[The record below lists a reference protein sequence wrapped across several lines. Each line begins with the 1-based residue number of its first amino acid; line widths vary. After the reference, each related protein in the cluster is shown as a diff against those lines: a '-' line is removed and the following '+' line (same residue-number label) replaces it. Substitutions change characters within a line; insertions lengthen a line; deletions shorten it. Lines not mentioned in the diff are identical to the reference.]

1 MSSNGIKGQRF
12 LGIKNKITI
21 AFILFLI
28 VPIVIIVAV
37 SAGNMGVLGANVAE
51 ISGDALESEE
61 YRSMAE
67 ITQTKSAYIDEVF
80 TKKGN
85 DISTIA
91 QFAEDIF
98 NGVIDVNP
106 IPSYYHTDVN
116 PELEYIDSAEY
127 GTTISFNASMYF
139 LPINSSLTAEATYFR
154 DKSAH
159 LDVMF
164 KQLKSNSPEYAWI
177 YMGFEE
183 QKMYRC
189 YPFSEWE
196 NKSYD
201 ATGRPWYNLAVSR
214 NTTVY
219 TEPYMD
225 AAGLGLMITI
235 AKPVY
240 FSNGTLIG
248 VVACDLTIQSIQ
260 DNILDTEILETGYAF
275 LIDSAGS
282 TVSHPDLSA
291 DDTNTIITN
300 DALEGSEFGVILNQ
314 MQSNEEGTGTYS
326 KDGVDWFINYKTI
339 SSTGYLFAIVVPKS
353 EIIGPAVSIRDRIT
367 SLITTQ
373 IVILIIVL
381 GAAVVAIGVTS
392 NYLSKRIVTPITN
405 LTKMMNFVSKGSI
418 SREIPMEA
426 SSARDEITIL
436 TDSFQNLITMLRL
449 GNSDYYRG
457 DLNLARKNYSKAM
470 EIFKLSDNKRG
481 IGICA
486 NNLGNIFRILQDFGS
501 AERSYL
507 QAIDISMELK
517 DQSSLPRRYNNLAQ
531 LYSDSNQ
538 IQKADDYFNNGIRV
552 SETLGDRAALALL
565 YRNLGLL
572 KVKQNLEDEGKKLIN
587 KAYDIDTELKNN
599 LGMAYDEL
607 YLGKA
612 EIGTNPDGALEQ
624 LNFALE
630 HAQDENDI
638 RLQMN
643 IYSEM
648 EEIYK
653 KKRNRAK
660 SHQARAKSNQLRVS
674 LIQKKFVVL
683 TIDVS
688 GSMIG
693 QRIQAAVQ
701 GALEIYDNQI
711 NPQDEVAIIVFHSQ
725 SEVILHPTQK
735 GGNEDRIRNVIRNIR
750 ATRYQTAFFDA
761 VGDSFDLINRRIS
774 DEQKWIIALTDGMDN
789 QSHSFSLF
797 DRKYKGWFNFM
808 NQDQRIGLGEYIT
821 ENLMSMNLIIIGI
834 GNELIPIE
842 PKLGEI
848 CTRNDQGRYIPVH
861 DLYNTKTAIRNAFGE
876 VSDLLAQINVEEFI
890 ESD

>member
-1 MSSNGIKGQRF
+1 MSSDENKSQRLF
-12 LGIKNKITI
+12 GIKNKITV

-37 SAGNMGVLGANVAE
+37 SAGNMGVLGKNVAE

-61 YRSMAE
+61 YRSMTE
-67 ITQTKSAYIDEVF
+67 ITRTKSAYIDEVF

-85 DISTIA
+85 DINTIA

-98 NGVIDVNP
+98 NERIDVNY
-106 IPSYYHTDVN
+106 IPSYYHTEF
-116 PELEYIDSAEY
+116 PIGFEYEDSTEY
-127 GTTISFNASMYF
+127 GTRISFDMSMYF
-139 LPINSSLTAEATYFR
+139 LPNTSSLTSEATYFR

-164 KQLKSNSPEYAWI
+164 RQLKSNSPEYAWI

-183 QKMYRC
+183 QSMFRC
-189 YPFSEWE
+189 FPYNQWE
-196 NKSYD
+196 NESYD
-201 ATGRPWYNLAVSR
+201 ATGRPWYRLAVSE
-214 NTTVY
+214 NKTVY
-219 TEPYMD
+219 TEPHMD
-225 AAGLGLMITI
+225 AQGLGLMITI
-235 AKPVY
+235 AKPVH

-260 DNILDTEILETGYAF
+260 ENILDTDILETGYAF
-275 LIDSAGS
+275 LIDAEGS
-282 TVSHPDLSA
+282 TVSHPDLSSES
-291 DDTNTIITN
+291 TNTIITN
-300 DALEGSEFGVILNQ
+300 YALEGSGFGSILNQ
-314 MQSNEEGTGTYS
+314 MHLNEEGTGTYT
-326 KDGVDWFINYKTI
+326 KDDVEWFINYKTI
-339 SSTGYLFAIVVPKS
+339 SSTGYQFAVVVPVS
-353 EIIGPAVSIRDRIT
+353 EIIGPATSIRDRIT
-367 SLITTQ
+367 SLINTQ
-373 IVILIIVL
+373 VVILLVVL
-381 GAAVVAIGVTS
+381 GAVVVAIGVTS
-392 NYLSKRIVTPITN
+392 NYVSKRIVTPITN

-470 EIFKLSDNKRG
+470 EIFKLSENKRG

-486 NNLGNIFRILQDFGS
+486 NNLGNIYRILQDFGA
-501 AERSYL
+501 AEKSYL
-507 QAIDISMELK
+507 QAIDIAIALK
-517 DQSSLPRRYNNLAQ
+517 DQASLPRRYNNLAQ

-538 IQKADDYFNNGIRV
+538 TEKAEDLFNSGIRV
-552 SETLGDRAALALL
+552 SETLGDRTALALI
-565 YRNLGLL
+565 YRNYGLL
-572 KVKQNLEDEGKKLIN
+572 KVQQNQENEGKELIN
-587 KAYDIDTELKNN
+587 KAYEIDTELKNN

-612 EIGTNPDGALEQ
+612 EIKTNPDGALEQ

-630 HAQDENDI
+630 HAQSEKDI

-643 IYSEM
+643 IYNEM
-648 EEIYK
+648 EEIYN

-660 SHQARAKSNQLRVS
+660 AHQARAKSNQLRVS

-701 GALEIYDNQI
+701 GALEIYENQI
-711 NPQDEVAIIVFHSQ
+711 NPQDEVAIIVFHSK
-725 SEVILHPTQK
+725 SEVILRPTQK
-735 GGNEDRIRNVIRNIR
+735 GGNEDRIRNIIRNIR

-761 VGDSFDLINRRIS
+761 VGDSFDLINRKVS
-774 DEQKWIIALTDGMDN
+774 DEHKWIIALTDGMDN
-789 QSHSFSLF
+789 QSNSFSLY
-797 DRKYKGWFNFM
+797 DRQYKGFFSFM
-808 NQDQRIGLGEYIT
+808 NQDKRIGLGEYIT

-834 GNELIPIE
+834 GKELIPIE

-848 CTRNDQGRYIPVH
+848 CSRNDQGRYISVH
-861 DLYNTKTAIRNAFGE
+861 DLYNTTTAIQNAFGE

-890 ESD
+890 ESE